1 MGATE
6 RSLAR
11 DLIAWAEDHPR
22 PMPWKRTK
30 DPYKIWLSEIILQQT
45 QVAQGI
51 PYYKEFIR
59 KFPTV
64 RHLAKASEDEVLRA
78 WQGLGYNSRARN
90 LHHAARTIVTEY
102 SGVFP
107 TNYDEILALKGVGE
121 YTAAAVASFAFG
133 HPTPVLDS
141 NVIRVVSRVF
151 GIAGLAT
158 DKSVRQTMYRQLESM
173 LVGQDP
179 AVFNQSMM
187 NFGATHCT
195 ARKPAC
201 NLCPV
206 SDLCIARRDGIVNLL
221 PIKAARPTRKIR
233 FFHYFMICDQ
243 DGVVICKRAA
253 DDIWPGMYDFPGVES
268 GSWRKPGHSGGLL
281 KSYGL
286 DPDTRVLEEMRFTQK
301 LTHQEIC
308 CRFYRIQVK
317 RIARRKV
324 PVSSRFELFENLE
337 KFAFPK
343 VIRTFLNTQSIC
355 L

>member
-179 AVFNQSMM
+179 AVFLRAIEHHRWPLQRFLFLRLTPKGKVSRLDVRRGNCGDPSV
-187 NFGATHCT
+187 ATPGIILD
-195 ARKPAC
+195 RKAQEESC
-201 NLCPV
+201 RHQ
-206 SDLCIARRDGIVNLL
+206 RRY
-221 PIKAARPTRKIR
+221 T
-233 FFHYFMICDQ
+233 C
-243 DGVVICKRAA
+243 
-253 DDIWPGMYDFPGVES
+253 
-268 GSWRKPGHSGGLL
+268 
-281 KSYGL
+281 
-286 DPDTRVLEEMRFTQK
+286 
-301 LTHQEIC
+301 
-308 CRFYRIQVK
+308 
-317 RIARRKV
+317 
-324 PVSSRFELFENLE
+324 
-337 KFAFPK
+337 
-343 VIRTFLNTQSIC
+343 
-355 L
+355 